1 MFMFYIYIKK
11 TLTIHTL
18 FAYVMEEPG
27 EAEDDFAQVDTKRLM
42 IKFFTNFGP
51 NTPLLPKG
59 VGIKAFPDPPSLPSW
74 LSEEDINYYAGKFNI
89 TGFTGGLNYY
99 RATAMYALF
108 NLLINFT

>member
-1 MFMFYIYIKK
+1 
-11 TLTIHTL
+11 
-18 FAYVMEEPG
+18 
-27 EAEDDFAQVDTKRLM
+27 M

-59 VGIKAFPDPPSLPSW
+59 VGIKAFPDPPSLRCW
-74 LSEEDINYYAGKFNI
+74 LSEEDINYYAEKFNL
-89 TGFTGGLNYY
+89 TDFTGGLNYY